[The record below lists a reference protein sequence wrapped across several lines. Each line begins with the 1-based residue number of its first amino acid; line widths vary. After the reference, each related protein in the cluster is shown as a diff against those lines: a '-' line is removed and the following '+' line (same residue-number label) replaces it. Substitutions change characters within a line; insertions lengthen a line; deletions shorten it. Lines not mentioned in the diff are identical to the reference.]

1 MTPDINGMS
10 STQPQP
16 LPSPRLLFGYLTAA
30 RIYLFSVFW
39 PFSGEPPEYSVFREG
54 AGLPLWAV
62 NTQGFS

>member
-1 MTPDINGMS
+1 MTSDISGMS

-16 LPSPRLLFGYLTAA
+16 LPSPRRLFGYSTPAH
-30 RIYLFSVFW
+30 IYPFSVFW
-39 PFSGEPPEYSVFREG
+39 PFPGEPPEYSAFREG